1 MLLEKINRDY
11 VQAMKEKDILKAGVL
26 KMLKSSVGYLQID
39 NREKTLTDEDVIAL
53 IKKEIKKHEESIEM
67 YRQGGREDLAQKEE
81 AELLILKSYLPA
93 QMGEEDVKKVVLAII
108 EKVGA
113 SSEKDFGK
121 VMREV
126 MQELKGK
133 AEGSLIKKV
142 VEESL
147 KAK

>member
-1 MLLEKINRDY
+1 MLLEQINKDY
-11 VQAMKEKDILKAGVL
+11 VQAIKEKDSVKAGVL
-26 KMLKSSVGYLQID
+26 KMLKSSIGYLQID
-39 NREKTLTDEDVIAL
+39 NREKALTDEDVIAL

-133 AEGSLIKKV
+133 TEGSLIKKV